1 MPGFPSIESIRSR
14 ARSPATAAALEGLL
28 GAVAVGVLAG
38 LAAAH
43 MRLHAGLPGH
53 KALLWMAP
61 IIAARL
67 VFPSAAGATAGAV
80 SAALAALAAGGNLA
94 GGATGLPAV
103 GLAGMLL
110 DGAIGL
116 AERRR
121 LSAAWMVPLVGLA
134 GMAANGVML
143 AKRLTA
149 PLLNSHEALG
159 LGGIGGRL
167 ASYAAFGLAAG
178 LLGAAVGHLVRRRR
192 GHGTHSAAASS

>member
-1 MPGFPSIESIRSR
+1 MPGFPSIESGRSR
-14 ARSPATAAALEGLL
+14 ARSAAAAAALEGLL
-28 GAVAVGVLAG
+28 GAAAVGVLAG

-43 MRLHAGLPGH
+43 LRLHAGLPGH

-61 IIAARL
+61 VIAARL
-67 VFPSAAGATAGAV
+67 IFPSAAGATAGAV

-121 LSAAWMVPLVGLA
+121 WGAVWTVPLVGLA
-134 GMAANGVML
+134 GMAANGLML

-149 PLLNSHEALG
+149 PLLEFHAAAGSSEVVL
-159 LGGIGGRL
+159 RL
-167 ASYAAFGLAAG
+167 VSYAAFGLLAG
-178 LLGAAVGHLVRRRR
+178 LLGAALGHLVRRRR